1 MEDEE
6 EVGQG
11 REEDGES
18 SEKRYHDY
26 DDEYGDSTYDMETDE
41 DDDRYYDI
49 EETPSPQ
56 PSHPQPA
63 KKSLAEL
70 YRRPYEIMYH
80 ADFHSA
86 KGHAARLDR
95 WLLLNLQSD
104 DEFTSH
110 LHNRDLWANEVIG
123 QVVKENFVFSL
134 LVKTMGGYDD
144 ECSKVCCFYKL
155 EDQLPAV
162 LVIDPVT
169 GQMLAKWSGAIQPD
183 DFLVNIEEYI
193 KSKPSLR
200 SKPKIFQRTT
210 MPGSSA
216 SAGESG
222 ELQEPEAAS
231 APEVAMIEAHAVTVD
246 DDDDQP
252 LEGEKMYRLR
262 IRFPDGS
269 VAAKEFGC
277 KRRVAKLFA
286 YCRSVLHE
294 QAPERKALA
303 FQIKWFTG
311 GALQELLEG
320 DASFEDL
327 GLNRAS
333 VSLVLDTSYE

>member
-1 MEDEE
+1 MQMPSATSYDDREDEE
-6 EVGQG
+6 EVGRRLVGDNG

-18 SEKRYHDY
+18 SEKQYHDY
-26 DDEYGDSTYDMETDE
+26 DNEYYDSTYDMDTDE
-41 DDDRYYDI
+41 DDDRYRDI
-49 EETPSPQ
+49 EETSSPQ

-70 YRRPYEIMYH
+70 YRRPYELMYH
-80 ADFHSA
+80 ADFHST
-86 KGHAARLDR
+86 K
-95 WLLLNLQSD
+95 
-104 DEFTSH
+104 
-110 LHNRDLWANEVIG
+110 
-123 QVVKENFVFSL
+123 VVKENFVFSL
-134 LVKTMGGYDD
+134 LEKTMDGYDD

-155 EDQLPAV
+155 EDQLPVV
-162 LVIDPVT
+162 LVIDPIT

-183 DFLVNIEEYI
+183 VFLVNIKEYI
-193 KSKPSLR
+193 KSKPSMRSNLE
-200 SKPKIFQRTT
+200 SKPKIFQRMT

-216 SAGESG
+216 SAGEPG
-222 ELQEPEAAS
+222 ELQEPEPA
-231 APEVAMIEAHAVTVD
+231 APEVAMIEAPAVTV

-269 VAAKEFGC
+269 VATKEFGC

-286 YCRSVLHE
+286 YCRLVLHE
-294 QAPERKALA
+294 QAAERKAQA
-303 FQIKWFTG
+303 FQIKWLTG
-311 GALQELLEG
+311 GAFQELLEG

-333 VSLVLDTSYE
+333 VSVVLDTSSVL